1 MRSETRDQVQAGAPW
16 QAQVPARAQTRVRV
30 RDRFGSAFTASVSVL
45 FFEAVIGSIVFYV
58 WMETQEVPA
67 LGYNLFNIF
76 FLFVMGLIGVAAG
89 AVGAVLLSVA
99 VVMPLV
105 AVAGWLGRTVSG
117 RDVWWWIPLL
127 AAAGGTLPGLVSAS
141 MVPAGFPENV
151 SSGLIGWF
159 MGAAALGV
167 PALVVRRLVLPDR
180 PRVSGIAMFGWVA
193 LYGTLG
199 VVVTGALA
207 GVALYA
213 GIGYEPPRLTAE
225 RLAGTWSDGNGG
237 RITFTADGK
246 VTADGVKTFG
256 FDDDRHD
263 AGQPCT
269 GAGTWV
275 HHPGDGSWSQNVGVS
290 VDACDGSLG
299 PWEVF
304 GTPEHP
310 KLYVLVGD
318 PDAWDL
324 YILEPDD
331 QPREEPVR
339 D

>member
-1 MRSETRDQVQAGAPW
+1 MS
-16 QAQVPARAQTRVRV
+16 
-30 RDRFGSAFTASVSVL
+30 DRFGAAFTASFSVL
-45 FFEAVIGSIVFYV
+45 FFEAVIGAIVFFV

-67 LGYNLFNIF
+67 LGYNLFNIL
-76 FLFVMGLIGVAAG
+76 FLFVMGLVAVAAG
-89 AVGAVLLSVA
+89 AVGAALLSA
-99 VVMPLV
+99 GVVIPLV
-105 AVAGWLGRTVSG
+105 AVAGWLGRKVSG

-127 AAAGGTLPGLVSAS
+127 AAVGGTLPGLVFAS
-141 MVPAGFPENV
+141 MVPAGFPANV
-151 SSGLIGWF
+151 ESGLIGWF
-159 MGAAALGV
+159 IGAAALGV

-180 PRVSGIAMFGWVA
+180 PRVSGIAMFGRVA

-199 VVVTGALA
+199 VVVTGAFA
-207 GVALYA
+207 GAALYA

-225 RLAGTWSDGNGG
+225 RLAGTWSDGMGG

-246 VTADGVKTFG
+246 VTADGVRTFG
-256 FDDDRHD
+256 FRDDRDD
-263 AGQPCT
+263 AGRPCA

-275 HHPGDGSWSQNVGVS
+275 HDPGDGAWSQNVEVS
-290 VDACDGSLG
+290 VDACKGSLG

-339 D
+339 DR

>member
-1 MRSETRDQVQAGAPW
+1 MR
-16 QAQVPARAQTRVRV
+16 ARFV
-30 RDRFGSAFTASVSVL
+30 SAFTASISVL
-45 FFEAVIGSIVFYV
+45 FFESVIGSIVFYV

-76 FLFVMGLIGVAAG
+76 FLFIMGLIGMAAG

-105 AVAGWLGRTVSG
+105 AVAGWLGCMVSG

-159 MGAAALGV
+159 VGAAVLGV
-167 PALVVRRLVLPDR
+167 PALVVRRLALPDR
-180 PRVSGIAMFGWVA
+180 PRVSGNAIFGRVV

-207 GVALYA
+207 GGALYA

-237 RITFTADGK
+237 RITFRADGK
-246 VTADGVKTFG
+246 VTAAGVKAFG
-256 FDDDRHD
+256 FDDDRSD
-263 AGQPCT
+263 AGQSCT

-290 VDACDGSLG
+290 VDTCDGSLG
-299 PWEVF
+299 PWKVF
-304 GTPEHP
+304 GTPGHP

-324 YILEPDD
+324 YVLERDD
-331 QPREEPVR
+331 QLREEPVR